1 MAERCGERISLGK
14 AALSTATAST
24 EDATY
29 FGISPWCFLGG
40 SLVTWLFFL
49 DFEKDL
55 SRQRQ
60 SSSCEESNFSIS
72 QRVLTLLTSTYQ
84 LSHQCFCL
92 NARNV
97 PHPILANMHLAHL
110 DTSSRSIESEDELSG
125 KGTRKIIYQHGQ
137 FWCVC
142 FLVSCSFFMM
152 YHTSQQTILHE
163 AFWLCVFLW
172 HELVL
177 LCRRRSSMA
186 FFDTEP

>member
-1 MAERCGERISLGK
+1 MSHI
-14 AALSTATAST
+14 LS
-24 EDATY
+24 
-29 FGISPWCFLGG
+29 
-40 SLVTWLFFL
+40 
-49 DFEKDL
+49 
-55 SRQRQ
+55 
-60 SSSCEESNFSIS
+60 
-72 QRVLTLLTSTYQ
+72 
-84 LSHQCFCL
+84 
-92 NARNV
+92 
-97 PHPILANMHLAHL
+97 ILAIMHLAHL

-152 YHTSQQTILHE
+152 YHTTQQTILHE

-186 FFDTEP
+186 FFDTEPWHRFGLPTLGLSRHFDKLCMHWLCIHTCMTLWLYVKNMCYAMLFLQLFWYLYKYIYILDIG